1 MASYQFESF
10 HVRFTGK
17 NYSAWEFQFQLFV
30 TGKEL
35 WGHIDGSDPTPTDPT
50 KLGQWKVKDARVM
63 TWILGSIDPLIVLNL
78 RPYKTAKAM
87 WDYLQKVYNQDHSA
101 RRFQLEH
108 EIAMYSQGGL
118 SVQDYFSGFQNLW
131 AEFTDIVYAKIPSE
145 SLSIIQGV
153 HEQSKRDQFLMKL
166 RSDFENVRSNLMNRD
181 PSPSLDVCFR
191 ELLREEQRLFT
202 QNAFHQGNVVTVA
215 FAAQGKGKGM
225 DMARTQCYSCKKYGH
240 IASNC
245 GKKFC
250 NYCKQQGHIIK
261 ECPTRPQ
268 NRRINAFQARIN
280 GSTDDNSSS
289 GQVLTP
295 EMVQQMIVSAFSALG
310 LQGNDVTSNFWIVDS
325 GASNHMTNSTSIL
338 KNVRKY
344 QGPSQIQIANGS
356 NLPITKVGDIT
367 PTFKNVFVSP
377 KLSTSLIS
385 VGQLVDNNCDVNF
398 SRNGCLVQDQ
408 VSGTIIAKGPKVG
421 RLFPIHFSIPPVLS
435 FACTSTASK
444 TEVWHKRLGHPNS
457 VVLSHL
463 SNSGLLGNKNQFS
476 VASIDCSTCKLG
488 KSKTLP
494 FPNFGSRA
502 AKCFDVIHSDVWGIS
517 PVISHAHFKYF
528 VTFIDDYSRFTWVYF
543 LRSKSEVFS
552 IFKKFLAYVE
562 TQFSTCIKILR
573 SDSGGEYMSH
583 EFNNFLLE
591 KGIVSQRFAHIR
603 HNKMGL
609 LSVKIVIF

>member
-10 HVRFTGK
+10 HVRFTRK

-30 TGKEL
+30 IGKEL
-35 WGHIDGSDPTPTDPT
+35 LGHIDRSDPTPTDPT

-78 RPYKTAKAM
+78 RPYKIAKAM
-87 WDYLQKVYNQDHSA
+87 WDYLLKVYNQDHSV
-101 RRFQLEH
+101 RHFQLEH
-108 EIAMYSQGGL
+108 EFAMYSQGDL
-118 SVQDYFSGFQNLW
+118 SVQDYFSRFQNLW
-131 AEFTDIVYAKIPSE
+131 AEFTDSVYTKIPSK

-181 PSPSLDVCFR
+181 PSPSLEVCFR
-191 ELLREEQRLFT
+191 ELLREEQRRFT

-225 DMARTQCYSCKKYGH
+225 DMTRTQCYNCKKYGH

-268 NRRINAFQARIN
+268 NRRVNAFQVEIY
-280 GSTDDNSSS
+280 GSTTDNSSS
-289 GQVLTP
+289 VGQVLTP
-295 EMVQQMIVSAFSALG
+295 EMVQQMILPAFSALG
-310 LQGNDVTSNFWIVDS
+310 LQGN
-325 GASNHMTNSTSIL
+325 
-338 KNVRKY
+338 K
-344 QGPSQIQIANGS
+344 
-356 NLPITKVGDIT
+356 
-367 PTFKNVFVSP
+367 
-377 KLSTSLIS
+377 
-385 VGQLVDNNCDVNF
+385 
-398 SRNGCLVQDQ
+398 DQ
-408 VSGTIIAKGPKVG
+408 VSGTIITKGPKVG
-421 RLFPIHFSIPPVLS
+421 RLFPIHFSIPRVLA
-435 FACTSTASK
+435 FASTTTK
-444 TEVWHKRLGHPNS
+444 NEVWHKRLGHPNS
-457 VVLSHL
+457 IVLSHL

-476 VASIDCSTCKLG
+476 VASFNCSTCKLG
-488 KSKTLP
+488 KSKTLS

-562 TQFSTCIKILR
+562 TQFSTCIKLLR

-591 KGIVSQRFAHIR
+591 KGIVSQRSCPYTQQQNGVAECKNR
-603 HNKMGL
+603 HL
-609 LSVKIVIF
+609 LDVTRTLLIESSVPSKYWVEALSTVVY